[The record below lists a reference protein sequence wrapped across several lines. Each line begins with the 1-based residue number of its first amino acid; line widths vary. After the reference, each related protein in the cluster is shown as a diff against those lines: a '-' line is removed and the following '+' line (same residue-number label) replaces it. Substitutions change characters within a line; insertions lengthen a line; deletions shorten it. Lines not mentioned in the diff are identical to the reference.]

1 MEEYRNKVI
10 NLHAIYSRLLANL
23 LVKLARMNPRC
34 MGAMGGPT
42 PYEPLAAVSRP
53 PLLSQGHVPLQRFPD
68 GFLPLGAMG
77 TMGQGPKAHGPL
89 LGGGEI
95 HSREGSHRGVGIP
108 LFPTYILP
116 DGPPYRGSRGAF
128 PRALGSITTHYIT
141 DFYRFFGLSWEDF
154 V

>member
-34 MGAMGGPT
+34 MGAMGGLPPT
-42 PYEPLAAVSRP
+42 SLSRLYLAPPTKSRTRSSSKIPGWLP
-53 PLLSQGHVPLQRFPD
+53 PSGCHGD
-68 GFLPLGAMG
+68 
-77 TMGQGPKAHGPL
+77 HGPRPKGPWPPA
-89 LGGGEI
+89 GGGEI

-116 DGPPYRGSRGAF
+116 DGPPYRGSRRAF

>member
-1 MEEYRNKVI
+1 
-10 NLHAIYSRLLANL
+10 
-23 LVKLARMNPRC
+23 
-34 MGAMGGPT
+34 MGLGQFLGGI
-42 PYEPLAAVSRP
+42 
-53 PLLSQGHVPLQRFPD
+53 
-68 GFLPLGAMG
+68 PLGAMG
-77 TMGQGPKAHGPL
+77 TIPKFNSHKDSAGFVAQIQGSVPL
-89 LGGGEI
+89 AQRPMAPHWGGEI

-128 PRALGSITTHYIT
+128 PRALGSITSHYIT